1 MSRWKHLSSEQK
13 VHYSSSS
20 VVQNALSMQPGSST
34 VTCASDFT
42 SSRLGAVPCQ
52 TPIKTL
58 FDGGSSVCR
67 SASCGFH
74 GEPSDHL
81 LLGEYGVM
89 PVQQQMSIFEAI
101 PSTISCSP
109 SRTPPTFDLLKP
121 GMREVPAWLKSLRLH
136 KYTAMFAELSYEQ
149 MMALDE
155 AELEKRNVT
164 KGARKKI
171 LQSIQKLRNRAADLR
186 ALHEQLSLAHPE
198 RCLRCAI
205 SSLRQMIATPM
216 IPYTPVAGESSDS
229 IDGLASL
236 SCISEQNVP
245 GLIFNLLGE
254 VQRAVFV
261 SGRQPMDIEY
271 EYLLMLFTI
280 FDKLCNN
287 EAFTPMQRQR
297 VHQWKRLARKAIR
310 PADVRRRRV
319 SFPHSGKCEN
329 CHYKMRKS
337 MVYREN
343 ERLNVKPSAASLDK
357 VLNHYAQQ
365 YQLANPIYNNN
376 FSHSTRDWSS
386 LVRTSPST
394 PSPMVLQQ
402 HGRQNFL
409 NCGQWNSIFT
419 SDGGNVLRARSRQM
433 APLSAQVLTQSLPQ
447 YRSQRHVQ
455 TSESVDTMPLLY
467 HSSQSYES
475 SSRWPRAIYENN
487 EFLAEKY
494 VDRGKFQSYN
504 SFGPSTNLWD
514 LLSSP
519 CSGVERS
526 GGDSTSGYCSS
537 TSERSS
543 GAGSPRASG
552 TGQTLYDRVC
562 RDLAVL
568 PLSI

>member
-1 MSRWKHLSSEQK
+1 
-13 VHYSSSS
+13 
-20 VVQNALSMQPGSST
+20 MQPGSPT
-34 VTCASDFT
+34 VNCVPDFT
-42 SSRLGAVPCQ
+42 TTLSGAVLSQ
-52 TPIKTL
+52 VSARSL
-58 FDGGSSVCR
+58 FDEISSVCR

-74 GEPSDHL
+74 GEPIDQL

-89 PVQQQMSIFEAI
+89 PVQQQQMSIFEAI
-101 PSTISCSP
+101 PSTISCSI

-164 KGARKKI
+164 KGARTKI

-186 ALHEQLSLAHPE
+186 AMHEQLSLAHPE

-205 SSLRQMIATPM
+205 ASLRQMIATPM
-216 IPYTPVAGESSDS
+216 IPYTPAAGETSDS
-229 IDGLASL
+229 IDGFALL
-236 SCISEQNVP
+236 SCISDQNVP

-261 SGRQPMDIEY
+261 SGRQAMDIEY
-271 EYLLMLFTI
+271 EYLLMLFSI

-310 PADVRRRRV
+310 PADVRRRRI

-329 CHYKMRKS
+329 CHYKS

-343 ERLNVKPSAASLDK
+343 ERIGVKPSKPSDESLDK
-357 VLNHYAQQ
+357 VLSHYAQQ
-365 YQLANPIYNNN
+365 YQLVNPMYNKN
-376 FSHSTRDWSS
+376 FSPSSRDWSQFI
-386 LVRTSPST
+386 RISPST
-394 PSPMVLQQ
+394 PSSMVVQQ
-402 HGRQNFL
+402 HGRQNTL
-409 NCGQWNSIFT
+409 NSEQWNPIF
-419 SDGGNVLRARSRQM
+419 SAGGANVLRTRSRQM
-433 APLSAQVLTQSLPQ
+433 VFTQSLPQ
-447 YRSQRHVQ
+447 YRSQRHIQ
-455 TSESVDTMPLLY
+455 TNEPVDTVPLLSR
-467 HSSQSYES
+467 SSQSYGG

-487 EFLAEKY
+487 EFLAEKNMA
-494 VDRGKFQSYN
+494 RGKFQSYN

-514 LLSSP
+514 SLSSP
-519 CSGVERS
+519 CSGVERN